1 MQARADESQKLG
13 GTWWNLHFTSK
24 SINQARISEVGVST
38 KGLKLET
45 TLEIRKVSPSGGF
58 GDGAEGGD
66 GVEGVAGAT
75 GVTGAAGDGSRGAE
89 MLIEAET
96 GTVAG

>member
-1 MQARADESQKLG
+1 MSD
-13 GTWWNLHFTSK
+13 
-24 SINQARISEVGVST
+24 VGVST

-75 GVTGAAGDGSRGAE
+75 GVTGAAGEGSRGAE
-89 MLIEAET
+89 VVPEAET
-96 GTVAG
+96 GMEVG

>member
-1 MQARADESQKLG
+1 MSQARMSD
-13 GTWWNLHFTSK
+13 
-24 SINQARISEVGVST
+24 VGVST

-45 TLEIRKVSPSGGF
+45 TLEIRKLSPSGGF

-75 GVTGAAGDGSRGAE
+75 GVTGAAGEGSRGAV
-89 MLIEAET
+89 MLTEVET
-96 GTVAG
+96 GTVVG